1 MVNYSAYWQAQ
12 QRKQPDTI
20 PQPQKALK
28 QPKNGAGKESQ
39 NTTHGERSSSVTA
52 LA

>member
-12 QRKQPDTI
+12 QKKQPN
-20 PQPQKALK
+20 PQKVLK
-28 QPKNGAGKESQ
+28 QAKNGAPKETAKS
-39 NTTHGERSSSVTA
+39 THGGRINSVTA